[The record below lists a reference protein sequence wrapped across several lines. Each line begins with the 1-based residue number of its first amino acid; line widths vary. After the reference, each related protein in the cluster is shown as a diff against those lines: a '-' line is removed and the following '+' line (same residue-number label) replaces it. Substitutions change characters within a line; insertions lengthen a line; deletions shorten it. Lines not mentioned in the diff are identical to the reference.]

1 MEFLWH
7 HGEVEAGAYKTGI
20 YEWGENPSQCTPH
33 GATLPLGMQHEV
45 SLGEQRGPL
54 FGKGQTA
61 HVQPQFGS

>member
-7 HGEVEAGAYKTGI
+7 RGELEAGADKMGI

-33 GATLPLGMQHEV
+33 GAASSLGVQHEV
-45 SLGEQRGPL
+45 SPGELRGPH
-54 FGKGQTA
+54 FWKGQTA

>member
-1 MEFLWH
+1 M
-7 HGEVEAGAYKTGI
+7 GI

-33 GATLPLGMQHEV
+33 GAASSLGVQHEV
-45 SLGEQRGPL
+45 SPGELRGPH